1 MFSKTERLLAWRYLK
16 SRKRTGFVSVIAGF
30 SFLGILLGVATLII
44 VMSVM
49 NGFKTE
55 LMTRVLGLNG
65 HLGVYPAWGDV
76 LTDYQKYDETM
87 RSVAGVV
94 DVIPVVDG
102 QVMATAGEISDG
114 VMVRGMEPADFQ
126 KRSLLFQ
133 NYKGL
138 PFNEFSGNSVIV
150 GYRLAQKM
158 MLRPGDTITLVS
170 PKGNITAFGTIPRM
184 KAYTVIGTFDSG
196 MFEYDGHFMF
206 MPLEEAQRYF
216 KTGTGV
222 SHLEVFTEDVLL
234 ADAVLDEAFEKIDG
248 TEAQLYDWRHTNQ
261 AFFNAIEVER
271 NVMFLILTLIILV
284 AAFNMISGLI
294 MLVQDKN
301 KDIAI
306 LRTMGMSRRG
316 VRHVFLLAG
325 LTIGFLG
332 TMTGLILGLLFSY
345 NIDQIKE
352 FLQGLSGQELF
363 SAEIYFLSHLP
374 AKVDLTEV
382 AVVVVLSLTLSVLAT
397 VYPSWKA
404 SKTDP
409 VEALRYE

>member
-222 SHLEVFTEDVLL
+222 SHLEVFTDDVLL

-325 LTIGFLG
+325 LTIGFVG